1 MHATSRWGAAA
12 RRTLIAGLLAA
23 STALTT
29 SGAGQAEVAIR
40 TRYLCKGQFDAT
52 EVTALFFNDR
62 PSEVVLLTGSE
73 GATRLL
79 QGPSG
84 SGARYV
90 QGDDVF
96 WIKGDQATWQQGR
109 ARALQCEVSSG
120 PGFRGPTR

>member
-1 MHATSRWGAAA
+1 MHASRCGAAA
-12 RRTLIAGLLAA
+12 LRPLIAALLAA
-23 STALTT
+23 SATVATT
-29 SGAGQAEVAIR
+29 GAGQAEGAIR

-52 EVTALFFNDR
+52 EVTALFFNNR

-84 SGARYV
+84 SGARYS

-120 PGFRGPTR
+120 SRGPTR

>member
-1 MHATSRWGAAA
+1 M
-12 RRTLIAGLLAA
+12 RRLFCTLLAA
-23 STALTT
+23 SAALMP
-29 SGAGQAEVAIR
+29 SAGGRAEEAIR
-40 TRYLCKGQFDAT
+40 ARYVCKGEFDAT
-52 EVTALFFNDR
+52 EVTALFFNGR

-84 SGARYV
+84 SGARYG